1 MKRITKE
8 RKEKKREWRETFWRR
23 EEYLFTGEGRLVDL
37 MTDESLSWLLEINK
51 LKEEDSYEIYE
62 GVHDLWRKSQ
72 YMKIDSINWFFNWK
86 SEFYFNYNNY
96 IQVTIV

>member
-1 MKRITKE
+1 
-8 RKEKKREWRETFWRR
+8 
-23 EEYLFTGEGRLVDL
+23 

-72 YMKIDSINWFFNWK
+72 YMKIDSIN
-86 SEFYFNYNNY
+86 
-96 IQVTIV
+96 